1 MAALVHENIRHE
13 PNQGEVRIGLDM
25 FVEFMQHMNH
35 CYEETLTEMVFLTEP
50 TDQRVAVEFI
60 VNGTY
65 KNTDGDFIAATNQT
79 YTLPAAAF
87 LEIKDGKITRI
98 TTYYNLQLWLK
109 LVGG

>member
-1 MAALVHENIRHE
+1 MLVLVHPNVRHE
-13 PNQGEVRIGLDM
+13 SNQGEVREGIEKFTDFLK
-25 FVEFMQHMNH
+25 HMDH
-35 CYEETLTEMVFLTEP
+35 CYDETLTDMVFLIEP
-50 TDQRVAVEFI
+50 TNQRVAVEFV

-87 LEIKDGKITRI
+87 LEIKDGKIARV

-109 LVGG
+109 LVGA